1 MSVLSVDEHYFHA
14 CLVAVNETPRCPRF
28 VWTIA
33 HDHEWMDLS
42 VPGSRFGQ
50 DNTDNIYRLS
60 TIDRA
65 CTYRITG
72 RFVSQQPSDFSI
84 CALRGKIR
92 ENFAADVID
101 FIPDDHIDVAVDG
114 SFPIPGGATPSHGRR
129 NNPPH

>member
-1 MSVLSVDEHYFHA
+1 MTTSFPTRRSSDL
-14 CLVAVNETPRCPRF
+14 
-28 VWTIA
+28 WTIA
-33 HDHEWMDLS
+33 HDYEWMDLS

-84 CALRGKIR
+84 CALPGQIG
-92 ENFAADVID
+92 ENFAADVIG
-101 FIPDDHIDVAVDG
+101 FIPAAHIDE
-114 SFPIPGGATPSHGRR
+114 IGRA
-129 NNPPH
+129 HV